1 MNTYVL
7 EAVLKVVRSIPELHD
22 AEAECSN
29 LTKCQEEVTDALV
42 AWRSKQSDIH
52 ARNLDLQQQV
62 ALAERQLITAKM
74 DGSCGE
80 ALERLKEELALLQ
93 GREKQMRTDIKD
105 LDDCLE
111 AIEEQLLSIKMQK
124 ETLEK
129 PEGDEAFLKNEL
141 SLFLNVSS
149 ILPDLAEPKFSGTY
163 VDKQKGVKTF
173 KFSSKTMSQFEIG
186 QAAWELMK

>member
-1 MNTYVL
+1 MDEVPELNTYVL

-74 DGSCGE
+74 D
-80 ALERLKEELALLQ
+80 
-93 GREKQMRTDIKD
+93 D